1 MVLEPKKT
9 KGKTRKNDRET
20 KGKPD
25 KNDGETRIDARGK
38 PDKNDRETKRN
49 PGKPGKGKTKGK
61 PPQRAK

>member
-9 KGKTRKNDRET
+9 KGKPRKNDRET
-20 KGKPD
+20 RGNPGKTGKGKT
-25 KNDGETRIDARGK
+25 KGK

>member
-9 KGKTRKNDRET
+9 KGKPRKNDRET
-20 KGKPD
+20 RGNPGKTGKGKT
-25 KNDGETRIDARGK
+25 KGK

-49 PGKPGKGKTKGK
+49 PGKTGKGKTKGK

>member
-9 KGKTRKNDRET
+9 KGKPRKNDRET
-20 KGKPD
+20 KGNPGKPG
-25 KNDGETRIDARGK
+25 KGKTKGK

-49 PGKPGKGKTKGK
+49 PGKTGKGKTKGK

>member
-9 KGKTRKNDRET
+9 KGKPRKNDRET
-20 KGKPD
+20 RGKP
-25 KNDGETRIDARGK
+25 GRGK

-49 PGKPGKGKTKGK
+49 PGKTGKGKTKGK